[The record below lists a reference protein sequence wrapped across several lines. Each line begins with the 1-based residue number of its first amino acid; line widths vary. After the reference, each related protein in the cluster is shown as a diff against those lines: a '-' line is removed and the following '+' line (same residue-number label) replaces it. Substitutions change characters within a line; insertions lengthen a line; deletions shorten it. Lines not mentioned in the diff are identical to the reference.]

1 MSGQIYIVR
10 HGNTFDPGDTV
21 LRAGART
28 DLPLSQSG
36 QAQAAAL
43 SRAFKEQTF
52 DRVFAS
58 PLKRTQETARAIVEA
73 ARIETADF
81 LTEID
86 YGPDEGRPES
96 EVVARLG
103 QAALNR
109 WNTAAIPPADW
120 DVDPN
125 QIRQDWIE
133 FFARCD
139 RTANTLV
146 VTSNGVARFILDVVA
161 GVGQDV
167 PRKLRTG
174 SYGVIALNPTGPK
187 LNAWNV
193 RP

>member
-146 VTSNGVARFILDVVA
+146 VTSNGVARFILDGVA

>member
-43 SRAFKEQTF
+43 NRAFKAQTF

-58 PLKRTQETARAIVEA
+58 PLKRTQETARAIFQA

-103 QAALNR
+103 QAALDR

-120 DVDPN
+120 QVDPN
-125 QIRQDWIE
+125 QIRQDWVE

-174 SYGVIALNPTGPK
+174 SYGVIALDPTGPR

>member
-1 MSGQIYIVR
+1 MRGQIYIVR

-43 SRAFKEQTF
+43 SRAFKAQTF

-58 PLKRTQETARAIVEA
+58 PLKRTQETARAIFQA

-103 QAALNR
+103 QAVLDR
-109 WNTAAIPPADW
+109 WNTAAVPPADW
-120 DVDPN
+120 QVDPN
-125 QIRQDWIE
+125 QIRQEWVE

-174 SYGVIALNPTGPK
+174 SYGVIALNPTGPR